1 LLALNFHANL
11 PKVLHIQELLHDL
24 VYLLVI
30 WGVSRSLELRL
41 MVAVHSFNLIQIST
55 QSNVSK

>member
-30 WGVSRSLELRL
+30 WGVSRSLELRQL
-41 MVAVHSFNLIQIST
+41 WYLNEHWST
-55 QSNVSK
+55 IY